1 MSVVGNT
8 NMNKI
13 YFIILI
19 ISSVCFNSCGIMKH
33 ELYQLPN
40 NLSDYKG
47 LMLQEIGGDSMH
59 DLGIYILPIIKKKN
73 DVGIYAYSRATP
85 HRYYYLVFMYNGM
98 NVSFSDISKEND
110 LLLFLEENLFSRKEI
125 KSLPKKI
132 KKIEKYNR
140 KVYQNLIW

>member
-1 MSVVGNT
+1 
-8 NMNKI
+8 
-13 YFIILI
+13 
-19 ISSVCFNSCGIMKH
+19 
-33 ELYQLPN
+33 
-40 NLSDYKG
+40 
-47 LMLQEIGGDSMH
+47 
-59 DLGIYILPIIKKKN
+59 
-73 DVGIYAYSRATP
+73 
-85 HRYYYLVFMYNGM
+85 M